1 MAGAHLEHR
10 RRPCEASRGQADR
23 PQRLEVELPPEQGHQ
38 LPEQRQA
45 APVVVAAPHGRLQP
59 GDLVGVERPDVDP
72 PGLGQLG
79 DRPAGPPAAT
89 ATSTHPGF
97 LTPATYPTAG
107 PPDSV
112 ANRSSPAPASEN
124 NGPVLLDEVA
134 GTSAAVAAS
143 SARLAE
149 VERLAACLRRLEPD
163 EVHPAVAF
171 LSGDL
176 RQRQI
181 GVGWAALRDAPDPAS
196 QPSLTVTEVDAAF
209 ERIGRLAGPGSQTE
223 RRRLVGELFG
233 RATAS
238 EQRFLVGL
246 LSGEPRQG
254 ALEGVMVG
262 RPLGRAHGEVIA
274 LHPDGRPHPFQVT
287 ASRVGSRLE
296 VERLAAAL
304 PLTVFLFDLL
314 HLDGQD
320 LLDRPGAE
328 RHRALAA
335 TVPEPLRIPRTVTAD
350 PAAAAAFLADT
361 LARGHEGVM
370 VKSLAAT
377 WEAGRRGAG
386 WIKVKPVHTLD
397 LVVLAAEWGHGR
409 RRGWPSNLHLGARDP
424 SGGFVML
431 GKTFKGLTDKLL
443 TWQTERLLELAVG
456 PTDGYVVHVRPE
468 LVVEIA
474 FDGIQTSPRYPGGMA
489 LRFARVLRYR
499 PDKRPEEADT
509 SRRCAPSTPLDN
521 RHSRIS
527 CISRNAIYRG
537 GTTMAGWMLG
547 EPASSPSTRWTG
559 WWSTR
564 RGGGQRGRRRRPA
577 HPGGVGAGRAAA
589 AGPQG
594 GRDADHRR

>member
-1 MAGAHLEHR
+1 M
-10 RRPCEASRGQADR
+10 
-23 PQRLEVELPPEQGHQ
+23 
-38 LPEQRQA
+38 
-45 APVVVAAPHGRLQP
+45 
-59 GDLVGVERPDVDP
+59 
-72 PGLGQLG
+72 
-79 DRPAGPPAAT
+79 
-89 ATSTHPGF
+89 
-97 LTPATYPTAG
+97 
-107 PPDSV
+107 
-112 ANRSSPAPASEN
+112 
-124 NGPVLLDEVA
+124 LLDEVA

-143 SARLAE
+143 SARLAK
-149 VERLAACLRRLEPD
+149 VERLAACLRRLEPG

-196 QPSLTVTEVDAAF
+196 QPTLTVTEVDAAF

-246 LSGEPRQG
+246 LSGELRQG
-254 ALEGVMVG
+254 ALEGVMVEAIAKAAGVPGAEVRRAMMLRGALGPVAEAALAAGVPALREFHLQVG
-262 RPLGRAHGEVIA
+262 RPLQPMLASTAPSIEAAMERVGEAAVEWKLDGARVQVHRDGGEVAVYTRTLDDITARVPEVVAAALALPVRSAVLDGEVIA

-328 RHRALAA
+328 RHAALAA

-409 RRGWPSNLHLGARDP
+409 RRGWLSNLHLGARDP

-456 PTDGYVVHVRPE
+456 PTGGYVVHVRPE

-509 SRRCAPSTPLDN
+509 IQAVRALHTP
-521 RHSRIS
+521 
-527 CISRNAIYRG
+527 
-537 GTTMAGWMLG
+537 
-547 EPASSPSTRWTG
+547 
-559 WWSTR
+559 
-564 RGGGQRGRRRRPA
+564 
-577 HPGGVGAGRAAA
+577 
-589 AGPQG
+589 
-594 GRDADHRR
+594 